1 MAELGTPD
9 EEWEDIVKRTKRGE
23 FTSAEEIRQVASYQ
37 YETMGMTG
45 INAKNYWIKKMAK
58 EAMEEE
64 NK

>member
-1 MAELGTPD
+1 MLGTPE
-9 EEWEDIVKRTKRGE
+9 EEWEDIKRRTKNGE
-23 FTSAEEIRQVASYQ
+23 FVTASEVRQVAEYG

-64 NK
+64 NE